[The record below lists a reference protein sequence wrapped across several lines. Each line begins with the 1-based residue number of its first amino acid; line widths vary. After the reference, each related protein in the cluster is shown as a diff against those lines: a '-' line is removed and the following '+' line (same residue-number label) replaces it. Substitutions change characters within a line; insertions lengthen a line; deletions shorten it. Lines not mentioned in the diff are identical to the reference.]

1 MTNDIAFIEKMFYE
15 YKKLEDRFLESEVG
29 MSEFKTGKE
38 RNPFYT
44 GIMDN
49 EPMFCVD
56 SDGFVVY
63 KKPSEQMKGEQG

>member
-1 MTNDIAFIEKMFYE
+1 MKPILFNTEQ
-15 YKKLEDRFLESEVG
+15 V
-29 MSEFKTGKE
+29 

-63 KKPSEQMKGEQG
+63 KKPSEQMKGEQL